1 MMLSDHTD
9 GPRRASPGPGPAGGT
24 VAADGCDYHACVRD
38 TGGVAQQRST
48 FAKLQRERE
57 KKEKAV
63 AKAGRRAEKAA
74 AAAEASVAGPA
85 PDNEA
90 AILAALAELHAA
102 YDNGS
107 VSSDEF
113 EDRRD
118 QLRQQLQVG

>member
-1 MMLSDHTD
+1 M
-9 GPRRASPGPGPAGGT
+9 
-24 VAADGCDYHACVRD
+24 
-38 TGGVAQQRST
+38 AQQRST

-63 AKAGRRAEKAA
+63 AKASRRAEKAT
-74 AAAEASVAGPA
+74 AAAETSTAAPS

-90 AILAALAELHAA
+90 NILAALAELHAA
-102 YDNGS
+102 YEEGS

>member
-1 MMLSDHTD
+1 M
-9 GPRRASPGPGPAGGT
+9 
-24 VAADGCDYHACVRD
+24 
-38 TGGVAQQRST
+38 AQQRST

-74 AAAEASVAGPA
+74 AAAEAGEPSTAA
-85 PDNEA
+85 PSRDNEA
-90 AILAALAELHAA
+90 SILAALAELHAA
-102 YDNGS
+102 FENGS

>member
-1 MMLSDHTD
+1 
-9 GPRRASPGPGPAGGT
+9 
-24 VAADGCDYHACVRD
+24 
-38 TGGVAQQRST
+38 VAQQRST

-74 AAAEASVAGPA
+74 AAAETSTAVPSPV
-85 PDNEA
+85 NEA
-90 AILAALAELHAA
+90 SILAALAELHAA
-102 YDNGS
+102 FENGS

>member
-1 MMLSDHTD
+1 M
-9 GPRRASPGPGPAGGT
+9 
-24 VAADGCDYHACVRD
+24 
-38 TGGVAQQRST
+38 AQQRST

-74 AAAEASVAGPA
+74 AAAEASVARPA